1 MLPPDYYEDCADD
14 IVELYSQFDEAVIS
28 DITRRIVKTGTVT
41 ETAKGQIRQA
51 QEMGLLYSDIL
62 QEIAKRT

>member
-41 ETAKGQIRQA
+41 ETAKWQI
-51 QEMGLLYSDIL
+51 
-62 QEIAKRT
+62 